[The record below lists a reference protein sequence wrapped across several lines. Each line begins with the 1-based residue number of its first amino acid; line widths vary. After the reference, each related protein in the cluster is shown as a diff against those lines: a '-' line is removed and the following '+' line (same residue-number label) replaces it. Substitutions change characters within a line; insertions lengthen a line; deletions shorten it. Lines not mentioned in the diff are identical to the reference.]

1 MMVVGTREEETLAR
15 AWRVTRSRSLGL
27 KGGKTRD
34 VPVHESEKGSW
45 VAPKRQSAGW
55 KEK

>member
-34 VPVHESEKGSW
+34 VPVHASEKGSW